1 MFTKGSPEL
10 ILAQCDSVLVGN
22 KTVSLTEVDRQR
34 ILDQNNEMAGKGLR
48 VLGFAT
54 RSLTTLPE
62 EGTEETA
69 EQELVWLG
77 LVGMLDAPRPEV
89 REAVKRCREAGI
101 RPVMI
106 TGDHQLTAKVIAQDL
121 GIASPNDLSLTGQ
134 ELQKLSQAELEQEVE
149 QVSVYARVSPEHK
162 LRI

>member
-1 MFTKGSPEL
+1 MLGDPTEGALLSLAGKASLFRENHNQQNPRVAEIPFSSERKRMSVICQSDDEFSMFTKGSPEL
-10 ILAQCDSVLVGN
+10 ILAQCDFVLVGN

-89 REAVKRCREAGI
+89 REAVK
-101 RPVMI
+101 
-106 TGDHQLTAKVIAQDL
+106 
-121 GIASPNDLSLTGQ
+121 
-134 ELQKLSQAELEQEVE
+134 
-149 QVSVYARVSPEHK
+149 
-162 LRI
+162 